1 MRMLCLMIPDCHVC
15 SIINYTRETFA
26 NQFRS
31 VLEIYSC
38 DARSFLKILRV
49 IKQILFIREFLAAIA
64 PEAKLSNDARKIR
77 RWPLRVKIAPVCNN
91 TDLRECGRSK

>member
-64 PEAKLSNDARKIR
+64 PEAFQR
-77 RWPLRVKIAPVCNN
+77 RAENSPMAVAGEDCSSV
-91 TDLRECGRSK
+91 